1 MPHLTFRFAILFTIA
16 AALPAHGAASTITA
30 QARVLD
36 NQAGAGAARAAED
49 AIGDG
54 PAAQML
60 DDGLVQIRR
69 EVGMVGVET
78 GATSERITIEFVAN

>member
-1 MPHLTFRFAILFTIA
+1 MSHLIFRFAILFTIA
-16 AALPAHGAASTITA
+16 AALPAHGAEGQITI

-36 NQAGAGAARAAED
+36 TQAGAGAACAAEE

-54 PAAQML
+54 PAAQL
-60 DDGLVQIRR
+60 LSDGLVQVRR
-69 EVGMVGVET
+69 EVGMVGVES

>member
-1 MPHLTFRFAILFTIA
+1 MPHLIFRFAILFTIA
-16 AALPAHGAASTITA
+16 AALPAHGAAGTITV

-36 NQAGAGAARAAED
+36 TQAGAGAARAAAE

-60 DDGLVQIRR
+60 EDGLVQVRR
-69 EVGMVGVET
+69 EVGMEA